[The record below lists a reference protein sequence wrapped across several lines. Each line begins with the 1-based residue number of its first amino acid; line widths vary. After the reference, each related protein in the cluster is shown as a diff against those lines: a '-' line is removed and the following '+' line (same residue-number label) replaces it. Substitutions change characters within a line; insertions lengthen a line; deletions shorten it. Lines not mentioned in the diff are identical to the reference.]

1 MLVAGCALAAHSA
14 NSSRGRGRGKVE
26 ANALRALRLFS
37 ANYWHIPSRTALSAR
52 AILSPPP
59 PLSLLPCCV
68 PSVNPLNKCRSIS
81 LSVFGARTA
90 RQSATKIPNVLR
102 QRQKMNCPSGDKRC
116 QGGESGA
123 GETAKALLSRKI
135 PAHFFIEQLRLSD
148 ATRTDPSSPF
158 PT

>member
-1 MLVAGCALAAHSA
+1 M
-14 NSSRGRGRGKVE
+14 
-26 ANALRALRLFS
+26 RALRLFS
-37 ANYWHIPSRTALSAR
+37 ANYWHIPSRTALSVR
-52 AILSPPP
+52 AILSPSPT
-59 PLSLLPCCV
+59 LSLLPCCF

-116 QGGESGA
+116 QGVGGGKWGRGNGQGVAVEENAS
-123 GETAKALLSRKI
+123 T
-135 PAHFFIEQLRLSD
+135 FFIEQLRLSD
-148 ATRTDPSSPF
+148 ATRTVPSSPF

>member
-1 MLVAGCALAAHSA
+1 MLVAGCARAAHFA

-37 ANYWHIPSRTALSAR
+37 ANYWHIPSRTALSVR
-52 AILSPPP
+52 AILSPSPT
-59 PLSLLPCCV
+59 LSLLPCCF

-81 LSVFGARTA
+81 LSVFSARTA

-116 QGGESGA
+116 QGGGKRGRGNGQGVAVEENAS
-123 GETAKALLSRKI
+123 TFFLLNN
-135 PAHFFIEQLRLSD
+135 FD
-148 ATRTDPSSPF
+148 
-158 PT
+158 